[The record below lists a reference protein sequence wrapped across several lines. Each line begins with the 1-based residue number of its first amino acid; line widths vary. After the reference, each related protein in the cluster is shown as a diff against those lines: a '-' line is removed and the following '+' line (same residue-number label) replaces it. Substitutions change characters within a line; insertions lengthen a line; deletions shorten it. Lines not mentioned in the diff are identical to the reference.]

1 MPDALTFLLCS
12 YCLIYFNHPICQSHW
27 LFLMLLFTI
36 SISNSFICHGIVLFP
51 NVEGKFFVY
60 FSYSVKYMSL
70 SCELICL
77 QIFCKMKEVGS
88 PLHLPTS
95 LIVNFSKIEDHF
107 PPLYCVA
114 KLGTG
119 NFCFFMS
126 APFSL
131 YFFITL

>member
-1 MPDALTFLLCS
+1 
-12 YCLIYFNHPICQSHW
+12 
-27 LFLMLLFTI
+27 MLLITI
-36 SISNSFICHGIVLFP
+36 SISKYFILYCTAIFLNADG
-51 NVEGKFFVY
+51 G
-60 FSYSVKYMSL
+60 
-70 SCELICL
+70 
-77 QIFCKMKEVGS
+77 IFCILFLFRQIYVTIVKALLYVNFLFNEEVGK

-95 LIVNFSKIEDHF
+95 LIVNFSKIEDYF
-107 PPLYCVA
+107 PPLYCVV